1 MKGLRKIE
9 WNVIFEI
16 WPWSFVDASYYEI
29 TLKTPFKWE
38 SVVLNSHFFLFRFL
52 SFPTIGWL
60 DTAPFSVEVLSSS
73 MCSCVSRF
81 LFELLFFGSF
91 KLAHLKDMKVWMNV
105 SMLWNEQP
113 FTICITFVSNVI
125 IILLLCVLFFLYCL
139 LLVL

>member
-29 TLKTPFKWE
+29 ILKTPFKWE

-73 MCSCVSRF
+73 MCSCVSF
-81 LFELLFFGSF
+81 SF
-91 KLAHLKDMKVWMNV
+91 RVFIFW
-105 SMLWNEQP
+105 
-113 FTICITFVSNVI
+113 
-125 IILLLCVLFFLYCL
+125 FLYASRPERHESMNECKY
-139 LLVL
+139 VMEWTTIFYMYNFCFECYNYSFIVCVIFFCIVYC